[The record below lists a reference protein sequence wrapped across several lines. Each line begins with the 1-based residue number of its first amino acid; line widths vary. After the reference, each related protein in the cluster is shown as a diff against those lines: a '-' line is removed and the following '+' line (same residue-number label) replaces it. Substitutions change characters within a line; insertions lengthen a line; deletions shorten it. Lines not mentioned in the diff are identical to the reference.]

1 MNKKFVFD
9 FDLDLWIKNL
19 EIEADNLE
27 EAKEKLCDMS
37 VRDIIDNASIRDFS
51 ISTLDCSVEDDDEE
65 EDDDDIEEDLEENGE
80 EIL

>member
-27 EAKEKLCDMS
+27 EAKE
-37 VRDIIDNASIRDFS
+37 I
-51 ISTLDCSVEDDDEE
+51 
-65 EDDDDIEEDLEENGE
+65 
-80 EIL
+80 